1 MAKRELLCCGLLR
14 AAESVGPTA
23 GPRAPSVPVLPR
35 PLPARCRLF
44 ILLGRRL
51 EAGEM
56 EASGH
61 RLEGGR
67 PHGPGPT
74 CKTRCALCVAISVVP
89 QMCPHDCGR
98 RGRGRGERRERGGGG
113 EIPPW
118 RKENRDRELA
128 RAGICPNSGITAAL
142 TKGSCFATGSC
153 VTNIVFGKSHILR
166 SQVLSDDMSPPGLQA
181 VLEGFCSSNL
191 MCQQP

>member
-1 MAKRELLCCGLLR
+1 MAKQELLCCGLLR
-14 AAESVGPTA
+14 AAGSVGPTA

-74 CKTRCALCVAISVVP
+74 CKTRCALCVAISVIP
-89 QMCPHDCGR
+89 QMCPHVCGR
-98 RGRGRGERRERGGGG
+98 RRRGRGERKEG
-113 EIPPW
+113 EEEE
-118 RKENRDRELA
+118 K
-128 RAGICPNSGITAAL
+128 
-142 TKGSCFATGSC
+142 
-153 VTNIVFGKSHILR
+153 
-166 SQVLSDDMSPPGLQA
+166 SPPEKRKPRQGAGPRRHLPEFRHHRCFDERQLLCHGLVCDKHRLWQEPHPEISSA
-181 VLEGFCSSNL
+181 V
-191 MCQQP
+191 